1 MDYDRF
7 KGVIEM
13 NEFER
18 LDFWESRNV
27 NILISS
33 KKIEVIMSAYYL

>member
-1 MDYDRF
+1 MFNLTFAAFCVLDSIMDYDRF

-18 LDFWESRNV
+18 QDF
-27 NILISS
+27 
-33 KKIEVIMSAYYL
+33 